1 MGSPPETNRTFG
13 PRVLPAAS
21 DLAARVS
28 LDYEQKLFRRNYRRP
43 ILISAALSSEADDV
57 NRWLAAGAAKLLGA
71 DLAARTLNRIATE
84 AAEPLLLHAIIRGGR
99 EALRRQVRD
108 GVTEACIIADC
119 AFIDDSPAEPVRAE
133 QGSKA
138 DARRLW
144 LAVSAT
150 GVVERKRMMDPRR
163 FEPGDVVL
171 AVGSNRLWPEAVK
184 PARRVLS
191 ALKPTAKLPGTKLK
205 RDMAGVQPAPVL
217 AGHLHSVLARYSVKR
232 VVHAMTVVEGDGL
245 AAALDRL
252 LGGRFDVHRGRTRR
266 AFSDLMSLLA
276 ERGLSEQNIDEGHR
290 LGIGYLMVVS
300 QPFANAIARRL
311 RRLGNS
317 VYQFGRLT
325 EPQSS

>member
-57 NRWLAAGAAKLLGA
+57 NRWLTAGAAKLLGA

-84 AAEPLLLHAIIRGGR
+84 AAEPLLLHAIIRGGS
-99 EALRRQVRD
+99 EDLRRQVRD
-108 GVTEACIIADC
+108 GVTEACITADC
-119 AFIDDSPAEPVRAE
+119 AFIDDSPAE

-138 DARRLW
+138 DAQPPW

-150 GVVERKRMMDPRR
+150 GVVERKRMMNPRR
-163 FEPGDVVL
+163 FEPGDVIL

-184 PARRVLS
+184 PASKILS
-191 ALKPTAKLPGTKLK
+191 ALKPTDKLPGTTIKCGAAL
-205 RDMAGVQPAPVL
+205 VQPAPVL

-232 VVHAMTVVEGDGL
+232 VVHAMTAVEGDGL
-245 AAALDRL
+245 APALDRL
-252 LGGRFDVHRGRTRR
+252 LGGRFDVRRGRTRR

-276 ERGLSEQNIDEGHR
+276 EGGLGEQNIDEGHL

-300 QPFANAIARRL
+300 GPFANAIARRL
-311 RRLGNS
+311 RRLGDS
-317 VYQFGRLT
+317 VYQFGRLI

>member
-1 MGSPPETNRTFG
+1 MASPPETNRTFG

-43 ILISAALSSEADDV
+43 ILISAALSSEVEDV
-57 NRWLAAGAAKLLGA
+57 SRWLAAGAARLLGI
-71 DLAARTLNRIATE
+71 DLAARTLSRIATE

-99 EALRRQVRD
+99 EAVRQQVRD

-119 AFIDDSPAEPVRAE
+119 AFIDDSPTEE
-133 QGSKA
+133 GSKA
-138 DARRLW
+138 GSQSPW
-144 LAVSAT
+144 LVISAT
-150 GVVERKRMMDPRR
+150 GVVERTRMMNPRR

-171 AVGSNRLWPEAVK
+171 ALGSNRLWPAAVK
-184 PARRVLS
+184 PALKILS
-191 ALKPTAKLPGTKLK
+191 TLKQTGNLPGTKLK
-205 RDMAGVQPAPVL
+205 RDVAGVQPAPVL

-232 VVHAMTVVEGDGL
+232 VVHAMTAVEGDGL
-245 AAALDRL
+245 APALDRL
-252 LGGRFDVHRGRTRR
+252 LGGRFDVRRGRTRR

-276 ERGLSEQNIDEGHR
+276 ERGLGEKNIDEGHR

-311 RRLGNS
+311 RRLGDS
-317 VYQFGRLT
+317 VYQFGRLI